1 MCNKGLVVVA
11 LLALLGACEA
21 AKPVVRYTDV
31 SLPVTEKGLDAKR
44 TYKQCFDVGSFGT
57 LCGII
62 YAYPENLTVGGR
74 VTWNEVTV
82 FDYHITKDKV
92 CATEKQLIKLV
103 ELIPQLAPFKKVIDE
118 VLKLYGKLPAEVMSL
133 CLRLHD
139 VAWSGKTL
147 KACAAIDMNL
157 ICWKG
162 KCQWQGTHELGC
174 FTI

>member
-1 MCNKGLVVVA
+1 MRNKGLVVVA
-11 LLALLGACEA
+11 LLALLALLGASEA
-21 AKPVVRYTDV
+21 AKPMVQCTNV
-31 SLPVTEKGLDAKR
+31 SLPVTEKEVQAKR
-44 TYKQCFDVGSFGT
+44 CFDVGSFGT

-118 VLKLYGKLPAEVMSL
+118 VLKL
-133 CLRLHD
+133 
-139 VAWSGKTL
+139 
-147 KACAAIDMNL
+147 
-157 ICWKG
+157 
-162 KCQWQGTHELGC
+162 
-174 FTI
+174 